1 MYNIRHKK
9 EERADLD
16 YYSTDPDSV
25 RALLAV
31 EKFNTNILEP
41 ACGGGAISET
51 LKQAHY
57 CVKSSDLVPRGYG
70 EVKDF
75 FKIDNW
81 EGDIAT
87 NPPYTAVAYA
97 WFVWLKGSK
106 TEPILRWLN

>member
-41 ACGGGAISET
+41 VGGLRSLTPGLFGSRALS
-51 LKQAHY
+51 QY
-57 CVKSSDLVPRGYG
+57 
-70 EVKDF
+70 
-75 FKIDNW
+75 
-81 EGDIAT
+81 
-87 NPPYTAVAYA
+87 YA
-97 WFVWLKGSK
+97 G
-106 TEPILRWLN
+106 

>member
-9 EERADLD
+9 EESADFD

-31 EKFNTNILEP
+31 EKFNANILEP
-41 ACGGGAISET
+41 ACCGGAISET
-51 LKQAHY
+51 LKQTHY
-57 CVKSSDLVPRGYG
+57 YVKSSDLVPRGCG

-81 EGDIAT
+81 GVCGCLCLVYLAQR
-87 NPPYTAVAYA
+87 
-97 WFVWLKGSK
+97 LKNRANITLAK
-106 TEPILRWLN
+106 LKR